1 MTDLLALA
9 RARVSTRTHYDG
21 CEADHVECLI
31 HALADEIERL
41 RDWQRRAVQSMR
53 WHAHCEVCAALVA
66 EVGAP

>member
-1 MTDLLALA
+1 MTEPTRFKVGLAGGLVTDSA
-9 RARVSTRTHYDG
+9 GDWISYRTHQ
-21 CEADHVECLI
+21 A
-31 HALADEIERL
+31 EIERL